1 MLSVRKIDAGKS
13 GAAAQYFCQYYAQDE
28 AKIHGEPAGKWL
40 SGYDGEVP
48 HEQLLNAFKGLDEN
62 GQELIKTMNG
72 KEHAPGWDLTFST
85 PKSVSAVWAAGSEEL
100 RESIAK
106 AHSESVQEAMH
117 YLRKNA
123 FSTRHGKGGG
133 DEAKRVPGTACTMYI
148 AEFEHST
155 TRANDPEL
163 HSHLVVMNLAK
174 VGKEHRCLDFNMRMK
189 MSAGALY
196 RCVLAEKMQAMGFGI
211 AEGKGGS
218 FELVDVDKDLQAHWS
233 KRSAQITDAVGEG
246 ASAEKKAV
254 AAVLTRKDKE
264 EPDRARNFEKW
275 TEEAKAYGFDQTKIS
290 EIRHGKHAA
299 REQVDDHDII
309 KKALKNGIACR
320 PEKITELCLCDAV
333 GATNAQAAFARAD
346 RVRAAMIEVKKRE
359 NGKEI
364 SCFTTLEMI
373 ARETQMHAVAEG
385 LNKSTA
391 HGIKQSLVDAAKSR
405 KTLSDD
411 QQKMLERCCQ
421 SSGIVL
427 AQGYAGSGKSYALD
441 AVRDAHEA
449 AGYKVV
455 GCAPSAKAASGLQ
468 GSAQIKSDTIAM
480 TLINLNRPKG
490 GLKLDDKTL
499 LVVDEAGMVGTR
511 DMSRLLEHAAIAGAK
526 VVLVGDQK
534 QLAPIEAGAPF
545 ADFQQKFGYAEL
557 IEVRR
562 QKAQDDIQIANALR
576 TGQTEKARELM
587 RKQDA
592 WHVSETQQDALKSI
606 AEAYASDRL
615 AGLEAACF
623 AGMRADV
630 AAINLAARDILQREN
645 FITGDEISVKLSD
658 DTTLGLRQND
668 RVIFTKNDKTARV
681 RNGEIGDIV
690 SVNTE
695 EKTATVRI
703 LGDDPR
709 EITLQGIT
717 GNPEIDDEAMKLD
730 MLYGHAMTVHKS
742 QGATI
747 KQLKNAGE
755 SIGKGGNGYALFAD
769 NAMTNSNLAYVAGSR
784 NEGQFHLFCSK
795 TDEEAV
801 LKKAAKAQTL
811 DSLLNYSVDSKTLEA
826 AKDFDLAQAA
836 KEEMSREAEKML
848 KADQKKAA
856 DKAPPLDTVAHVEG
870 AGVEPGAGMAATAAP
885 AAIVPSPEL
894 VERIDA
900 LEAELDHLLGED
912 HHELVQNWLGYRG
925 DLEKLVDKVGAQGV
939 ELPMMPTFEYNMPT
953 PEHSQAEQAALL
965 DAAVVAVKA
974 AQDQI
979 REQTRAMADACRALE
994 VHVSA
999 GNRVNPADYV
1009 PKKQTENAPS
1019 VAYNVHEITSKP
1031 MHGGPEM
1038 TPEPALEMSPELAE
1052 KIGMLEADLDHMC
1065 GEDLFELEQEHR
1077 GYSSMCS
1084 DLTAQAQD
1092 LEKRLGLPLSLA
1104 PELPQMPDLGRLA
1117 KPDPAHTPEERA
1129 LVLEAAIARTTAGIE
1144 ETRAQIRAL
1153 SDRSEALAAQ
1163 ITELEKRLFAER
1175 EAPEWAK
1182 KEDMSQEKSS
1192 HKEPWFIREMELEK
1206 PFGER
1211 LREVGKMSREEQAR
1225 ALDKLQADSAVH
1237 SLERQ
1242 AQARAA
1248 QQVAQLPEHS
1258 QSLGTGQRISRG
1270 RR

>member
-1 MLSVRKIDAGKS
+1 
-13 GAAAQYFCQYYAQDE
+13 
-28 AKIHGEPAGKWL
+28 
-40 SGYDGEVP
+40 
-48 HEQLLNAFKGLDEN
+48 
-62 GQELIKTMNG
+62 
-72 KEHAPGWDLTFST
+72 
-85 PKSVSAVWAAGSEEL
+85 
-100 RESIAK
+100 
-106 AHSESVQEAMH
+106 
-117 YLRKNA
+117 
-123 FSTRHGKGGG
+123 
-133 DEAKRVPGTACTMYI
+133 
-148 AEFEHST
+148 
-155 TRANDPEL
+155 
-163 HSHLVVMNLAK
+163 
-174 VGKEHRCLDFNMRMK
+174 
-189 MSAGALY
+189 
-196 RCVLAEKMQAMGFGI
+196 
-211 AEGKGGS
+211 
-218 FELVDVDKDLQAHWS
+218 
-233 KRSAQITDAVGEG
+233 
-246 ASAEKKAV
+246 
-254 AAVLTRKDKE
+254 
-264 EPDRARNFEKW
+264 
-275 TEEAKAYGFDQTKIS
+275 
-290 EIRHGKHAA
+290 
-299 REQVDDHDII
+299 
-309 KKALKNGIACR
+309 
-320 PEKITELCLCDAV
+320 
-333 GATNAQAAFARAD
+333 
-346 RVRAAMIEVKKRE
+346 MIEVKKRE

-364 SCFTTLEMI
+364 SCFTTMEMI

-385 LNKSTA
+385 LQKSTT
-391 HGIKQSLVDAAKSR
+391 HGIKQSLVDAAKGR
-405 KTLSDD
+405 KTLSAD
-411 QQKMLERCCQ
+411 QEKMLEHCCK
-421 SSGIVL
+421 SSGIAV

-468 GSAQIKSDTIAM
+468 GSAGIASDTIAM

-545 ADFQQKFGYAEL
+545 SDFQQKFGYAEL

-630 AAINLAARDILQREN
+630 AAINLQAREILQREN
-645 FITGDEISVKLSD
+645 FITGDEISVRLSD

-668 RVIFTKNDKTARV
+668 RIIFTKNDKTAGV

-690 SVNTE
+690 SVNAE

-717 GNPEIDDEAMKLD
+717 GNPEIDDESLALD

-747 KQLKNAGE
+747 KQIKTAGE
-755 SIGKGGNGYALFAD
+755 AIGKGGNGYALFAD

-811 DSLLNYSVDSKTLEA
+811 DSLLNYSVDAKTLEA

-836 KEEMSREAEKML
+836 KEEMSREIKKLL

-856 DKAPPLDTVAHVEG
+856 AEAPPLDTVAHVEVATVEPD
-870 AGVEPGAGMAATAAP
+870 AGVTAMAAPTATE
-885 AAIVPSPEL
+885 PSL
-894 VERIDA
+894 
-900 LEAELDHLLGED
+900 
-912 HHELVQNWLGYRG
+912 
-925 DLEKLVDKVGAQGV
+925 
-939 ELPMMPTFEYNMPT
+939 
-953 PEHSQAEQAALL
+953 
-965 DAAVVAVKA
+965 
-974 AQDQI
+974 
-979 REQTRAMADACRALE
+979 
-994 VHVSA
+994 
-999 GNRVNPADYV
+999 
-1009 PKKQTENAPS
+1009 
-1019 VAYNVHEITSKP
+1019 
-1031 MHGGPEM
+1031 
-1038 TPEPALEMSPELAE
+1038 ELAG

-1077 GYSSMCS
+1077 GFSSMCS
-1084 DLTAQAQD
+1084 DMSAQVQA
-1092 LEKRLGLPLSLA
+1092 LEARLGLPVSPA
-1104 PELPQMPDLGRLA
+1104 RELPAMPDLGRLA

-1129 LVLEAAIARTTAGIE
+1129 LMLESAIARTTTGIE
-1144 ETRAQIRAL
+1144 ETRAQIRGLA
-1153 SDRSEALAAQ
+1153 DRSEALAAQ
-1163 ITELEKRLFAER
+1163 ISDLEKRLFAER
-1175 EAPEWAK
+1175 KAPEWAK
-1182 KEDMSQEKSS
+1182 KEDMFQEKSS
-1192 HKEPWFIREMELEK
+1192 HKEPWFIREMEHEK
-1206 PFGER
+1206 TFGER
-1211 LREVGKMSREEQAR
+1211 LRDVGKMPYNEQAR
-1225 ALDKLQADSAVH
+1225 ALDKLQADTAVKG
-1237 SLERQ
+1237 LDRQ
-1242 AQARAA
+1242 TQERAA
-1248 QQVAQLPEHS
+1248 QKAAQIPDQS
-1258 QSLGTGQRISRG
+1258 QSIGHGQRISRG

>member
-28 AKIHGEPAGKWL
+28 TKIHGEPAGKWL
-40 SGYDGEVP
+40 SGYVGEVT
-48 HEQLLNAFKGLDEN
+48 HEQLLNAFKGCDEN
-62 GQELIKTMNG
+62 GKELIATMNG

-106 AHSESVQEAMH
+106 AHSESVKEAMQ
-117 YLRKNA
+117 YLRENA
-123 FSTRHGKGGG
+123 FSTRHGKGGS
-133 DEAKRVPGTACTMYI
+133 DEAKRVPGSACTMYI

-163 HSHLVVMNLAK
+163 HSHLVVMNMAK
-174 VGKEHRCLDFNMRMK
+174 VKNEHRCLDFNMRMK

-218 FELVDVDKDLQAHWS
+218 FELVDVDKDLQTHWS
-233 KRSAQITDAVGEG
+233 KRSKQITDAVGES
-246 ASAEKKAV
+246 ASAEKKAT
-254 AAVLTRKDKE
+254 AAVMTRKEKE

-275 TEEAKAYGFDQTKIS
+275 GEEAKAYGFDQTKIS

-299 REQVDDHDII
+299 REQIDDHDII

-320 PEKITELCLCDAV
+320 PERLTELCLNDAA
-333 GATNAQAAFARAD
+333 GATNAREAFARAE
-346 RVRAAMIEVKKRE
+346 RVRASMVEVKKVE
-359 NGKEI
+359 NGKEVK
-364 SCFTTLEMI
+364 CYTTLEMV

-385 LNKSTA
+385 LQKSTA
-391 HGIKQSLVDAAKSR
+391 HGIKQRLVDAAKGR
-405 KTLSDD
+405 KTLSLD
-411 QQKMLERCCQ
+411 QEKMLEHCCNA
-421 SSGIVL
+421 SGIAVC
-427 AQGYAGSGKSYALD
+427 QGYAGSGKSYALD

-468 GSAQIKSDTIAM
+468 GSAHIQSDTIAM

-511 DMSRLLEHAAIAGAK
+511 DMSRLLEHAAVAGAK

-562 QKAQDDIQIANALR
+562 QKAMVDVEIANALR

-592 WHVSETQQDALKSI
+592 WHVAETQQDALKGI
-606 AEAYASDRL
+606 AEAYSADRL

-630 AAINLAARDILQREN
+630 AAINLQVRDILQREN
-645 FITGDEISVKLSD
+645 FITGNEISVRLSD

-668 RVIFTKNDKTARV
+668 RIIFTKNDKQAGV

-690 SVNTE
+690 SVNAE
-695 EKTATVRI
+695 EKTATLRI

-717 GNPEIDDEAMKLD
+717 GNPEIDEQTLSLD

-747 KQLKNAGE
+747 KQIKTAGE
-755 SIGKGGNGYALFAD
+755 AVGKGGNGYALFAD
-769 NAMTNSNLAYVAGSR
+769 NSMTNSNLSYVAGSR

-801 LKKAAKAQTL
+801 MKKAAKAQVL
-811 DSLLNYSVDSKTLEA
+811 DSLLNYKVDEKTLEA
-826 AKDFDLAQAA
+826 AKDFDLAAAA
-836 KEEMSREAEKML
+836 KEEMNRELGKL
-848 KADQKKAA
+848 IKADQKKRAA
-856 DKAPPLDTVAHVEG
+856 EAPPVEKVAPDVG
-870 AGVEPGAGMAATAAP
+870 PRAEPGAGMTATAAP
-885 AAIVPSPEL
+885 AAMEPSPEL
-894 VERIDA
+894 AERIDA
-900 LEAELDHLLGED
+900 LEADLAHLLGEG
-912 HHELVQNWLGYRG
+912 HHELVQDWLGYRG
-925 DLEKLVDKVGAQGV
+925 DLEKLVEKVGAQGV
-939 ELPMMPTFEYNMPT
+939 ELPMMPTIDYNMPT
-953 PEHSQAEQAALL
+953 PEHSQAEQVALL

-974 AQDQI
+974 GQAEI
-979 REQTRAMADACRALE
+979 REQTRAMCDACRALE
-994 VHVSA
+994 VHTA
-999 GNRVNPADYV
+999 YGHRVAPAE
-1009 PKKQTENAPS
+1009 KNAESAPS
-1019 VAYNVHEITSKP
+1019 VANNILEN
-1031 MHGGPEM
+1031 GPETVQTAQEMVVEPDQEM
-1038 TPEPALEMSPELAE
+1038 TPELAAR
-1052 KIGMLEADLDHMC
+1052 IDAFEADLDHML
-1065 GEDLFELEQEHR
+1065 GEDLFEIQQEHR
-1077 GYSSMCS
+1077 GYSSICS
-1084 DLTAQAQD
+1084 NLAAQVQG
-1092 LEKRLGLPLSLA
+1092 LEKRLGLPLSPA
-1104 PELPQMPDLGRLA
+1104 PELSAMPDLGRLA

-1129 LVLEAAIARTTAGIE
+1129 LVLESAIARTTAGIE
-1144 ETRAQIRAL
+1144 ETRAQIRGLA
-1153 SDRSEALAAQ
+1153 DRSEALAAQ
-1163 ITELEKRLFAER
+1163 LSELEKRLFAQR
-1175 EAPEWAK
+1175 KMPEWPDEK
-1182 KEDMSQEKSS
+1182 DMFQGKNSQ
-1192 HKEPWFIREMELEK
+1192 KEPSFIREMELEK

-1211 LREVGKMSREEQAR
+1211 LREVEKLPHAEQAR
-1225 ALDKLQADSAVH
+1225 ALDTIQADTAVQGY
-1237 SLERQ
+1237 ERQ
-1242 AQARAA
+1242 AQERAA
-1248 QQVAQLPEHS
+1248 QQTAQIPEQS
-1258 QSLGTGQRISRG
+1258 QSTGTGQRISRG
-1270 RR
+1270 LR

>member
-28 AKIHGEPAGKWL
+28 AKIHGEPMGKWL
-40 SGYDGEVP
+40 SGYEGEVR

-62 GQELIKTMNG
+62 GQELIGTLNG
-72 KEHAPGWDLTFST
+72 KEHAPGWDFTFST

-106 AHSESVQEAMH
+106 AHSESVQEALH

-133 DEAKRVPGTACTMYI
+133 DEGKRVPGSACTMYI

-163 HSHLVVMNLAK
+163 HSHLVVMNMAK
-174 VGKEHRCLDFNMRMK
+174 VKNEHRCLDFNMRMK

-233 KRSAQITDAVGEG
+233 KRSKQITDAVGEG

-275 TEEAKAYGFDQTKIS
+275 TEEAKSYGFDQSKIS

-299 REQVDDHDII
+299 REQIDDHDIT

-320 PEKITELCLCDAV
+320 PERITELCLNDAA
-333 GATNAQAAFARAD
+333 GATNAQEAFARAD
-346 RVRAAMIEVKKRE
+346 RVRASMIEVKKRE

-364 SCFTTLEMI
+364 SCFTTIEMI

-385 LNKSTA
+385 LQKSTA
-391 HGIKQSLVDAAKSR
+391 HGIKQSFVDAAKSR
-405 KTLSDD
+405 KTLSAD
-411 QQKMLERCCQ
+411 QEKMLEHCCQ
-421 SSGIVL
+421 ASGIAVC
-427 AQGYAGSGKSYALD
+427 QGYAGSGKSYALD

-449 AGYKVV
+449 AGYKVI

-490 GLKLDDKTL
+490 GLRLDDKTL

-511 DMSRLLEHAAIAGAK
+511 DMSRLLEHAAVAGAK

-534 QLAPIEAGAPF
+534 QLAPIEAGSPF

-576 TGQTEKARELM
+576 DGRTEIARTLM
-587 RKQDA
+587 QKQDA
-592 WHVSETQQDALKSI
+592 WHVSETQQDALKGI
-606 AEAYASDRL
+606 AEAYAADRL

-645 FITGDEISVKLSD
+645 FITGPEISVRLSD

-668 RVIFTKNDKTARV
+668 RIIFTKNDKQAGV

-690 SVNTE
+690 NVDAE

-709 EITLQGIT
+709 EITLKGMT

-747 KQLKNAGE
+747 KQIKTAGE

-769 NAMTNSNLAYVAGSR
+769 NAMTYSNLAYVAGSR

-801 LKKAAKAQTL
+801 MKKAAKAQTL
-811 DSLLNYSVDSKTLEA
+811 DSLLNYSVDAKTLEA
-826 AKDFDLAQAA
+826 AKKFDLAQVA
-836 KEEMSREAEKML
+836 KEEMVREAEKLL

-856 DKAPPLDTVAHVEG
+856 DMAPPHVDKVAHVEG
-870 AGVEPGAGMAATAAP
+870 TTVEPAAGMTATAAP
-885 AAIVPSPEL
+885 TATETSQDL
-894 VERIDA
+894 TERIEA
-900 LEAELDHLLGED
+900 LEAELDH
-912 HHELVQNWLGYRG
+912 
-925 DLEKLVDKVGAQGV
+925 
-939 ELPMMPTFEYNMPT
+939 
-953 PEHSQAEQAALL
+953 
-965 DAAVVAVKA
+965 
-974 AQDQI
+974 I
-979 REQTRAMADACRALE
+979 R
-994 VHVSA
+994 
-999 GNRVNPADYV
+999 
-1009 PKKQTENAPS
+1009 
-1019 VAYNVHEITSKP
+1019 
-1031 MHGGPEM
+1031 
-1038 TPEPALEMSPELAE
+1038 
-1052 KIGMLEADLDHMC
+1052 

-1077 GYSSMCS
+1077 GYTAMCAN
-1084 DLTAQAQD
+1084 LATEVQD

-1104 PELPQMPDLGRLA
+1104 PDLPQMPDLGRLA
-1117 KPDPAHTPEERA
+1117 KPEPSHTPEARA
-1129 LVLEAAIARTTAGIE
+1129 LVLESAIARTNAGID
-1144 ETRAQIRAL
+1144 ETRAQIRGLA
-1153 SDRSEALAAQ
+1153 DRSEVLAAQ
-1163 ITELEKRLFAER
+1163 ISDLEKRLFAER
-1175 EAPEWAK
+1175 KAPSWAEEK
-1182 KEDMSQEKSS
+1182 DMFQGKSS
-1192 HKEPWFIREMELEK
+1192 QKEPLFIREMELEK

-1211 LREVGKMSREEQAR
+1211 LRETGKMPTEEQAR
-1225 ALDKLQADSAVH
+1225 ALDRLQTDTALQSM
-1237 SLERQ
+1237 ERQ
-1242 AQARAA
+1242 AQERATMQA
-1248 QQVAQLPEHS
+1248 AKIPEHS
-1258 QSLGTGQRISRG
+1258 QSTGHAQRISRG

>member
-40 SGYDGEVP
+40 CGYVGEVR
-48 HEQLLNAFKGLDEN
+48 HEQLLNAFKGMDEN
-62 GQELIKTMNG
+62 GQELIATMNG

-100 RESIAK
+100 REAIAK

-123 FSTRHGKGGG
+123 FTTRHGKGGG
-133 DEAKRVPGTACTMYI
+133 DEAKRVPGSACTMYI

-163 HSHLVVMNLAK
+163 HSHLVVMNMAK
-174 VGKEHRCLDFNMRMK
+174 VGKEHRCLDFNMRQK
-189 MSAGALY
+189 MTAGALY

-211 AEGKGGS
+211 SEGKGGS

-233 KRSAQITDAVGEG
+233 KRSAQIKDAVGEG

-275 TEEAKAYGFDQTKIS
+275 GEEARGFGFDQTKIS

-299 REQVDDHDII
+299 REQTDDHDII

-320 PEKITELCLCDAV
+320 PERITELCLNDAA
-333 GATNAQAAFARAD
+333 GATTASEAFARAD
-346 RVRAAMIEVKKRE
+346 RVRASMIEVKKRE
-359 NGKEI
+359 NGKEVT
-364 SCFTTLEMI
+364 CYTTLEMV
-373 ARETQMHAVAEG
+373 ARETQMHQVAEG
-385 LNKSTA
+385 LHKSTG
-391 HGIKQSLVDAAKSR
+391 HGIKRRLVDAAKGR
-405 KTLSDD
+405 KTLSAD
-411 QQKMLERCCQ
+411 QEKMLEHCCKA
-421 SSGIVL
+421 SGIAVC
-427 AQGYAGSGKSYALD
+427 QGYAGSGKSYALD

-490 GLKLDDKTL
+490 GLVLDEKTL

-511 DMSRLLEHAAIAGAK
+511 DMSRLLEHAAVAGAK

-534 QLAPIEAGAPF
+534 QLAPIEAGSPF

-562 QKAQDDIQIANALR
+562 QKAKDDVEIANALR
-576 TGQTEKARELM
+576 IGQTEKARELM

-592 WHVSETQQDALKSI
+592 WHVAETQADALKSI
-606 AEAYASDRL
+606 AEAYATDRL

-645 FITGDEISVKLSD
+645 FITGDEISVRLSD

-668 RVIFTKNDKTARV
+668 RVIFTKNDKTAGV

-709 EITLQGIT
+709 EITIQGLT
-717 GNPEIDDEAMKLD
+717 GNPEIDDESLALD

-747 KQLKNAGE
+747 KKIKTAGE

-795 TDEEAV
+795 VDEEAV
-801 LKKAAKAQTL
+801 LKKAAKAQVL
-811 DSLLNYSVDSKTLEA
+811 DSLLNYKIDEKTLEA
-826 AKDFDLAQAA
+826 AKDFDLVQAA
-836 KEEMSREAEKML
+836 KEEMSREIKKLL
-848 KADQKKAA
+848 KADQKKGA

-870 AGVEPGAGMAATAAP
+870 AAVEPSAGVAAMAAP
-885 AAIVPSPEL
+885 AATETSPEL
-894 VERIDA
+894 AERIDA
-900 LEAELDHLLGED
+900 LEADLDHMRGED
-912 HHELVQNWLGYRG
+912 LFELRQEWEGWRS
-925 DLEKLVDKVGAQGV
+925 DLEKLVEKVGAKGI
-939 ELPMMPTFEYNMPT
+939 ELPEMPDLAVQMPNET
-953 PEHSQAEQAALL
+953 NAPAERVQMLEE
-965 DAAVVAVKA
+965 AVNQTRA
-974 AQDQI
+974 AQDQM

-999 GNRVNPADYV
+999 GNRVIPADFV
-1009 PKKQTENAPS
+1009 PINQTENAPS
-1019 VAYNVHEITSKP
+1019 GANNVHEIPSEP
-1031 MHGGPEM
+1031 MHRGPEM
-1038 TPEPALEMSPELAE
+1038 IPEPALEMSPELAE
-1052 KIGMLEADLDHMC
+1052 KIGMLEADLDQMC

-1104 PELPQMPDLGRLA
+1104 PELPQMPDLGRLV

-1129 LVLEAAIARTTAGIE
+1129 FVLESAIERTATGIE
-1144 ETRAQIRAL
+1144 ETRAQIRGLA
-1153 SDRSEALAAQ
+1153 DRSASLAAQ
-1163 ITELEKRLFAER
+1163 LSELEKRLFAQR
-1175 EAPEWAK
+1175 KTPEWAK
-1182 KEDMSQEKSS
+1182 KEDMFQEKNST
-1192 HKEPWFIREMELEK
+1192 KEPDFMREMELEK
-1206 PFGER
+1206 TFGER
-1211 LREVGKMSREEQAR
+1211 LREVGKMPHGEQAR
-1225 ALDKLQADSAVH
+1225 ALDKIQSDTAVQ
-1237 SLERQ
+1237 SMERQ
-1242 AQARAA
+1242 AQERATIQSA
-1248 QQVAQLPEHS
+1248 QIPEHS
-1258 QSLGTGQRISRG
+1258 QSLGTGQKISRG

>member
-28 AKIHGEPAGKWL
+28 AKVHGEPAGKWL
-40 SGYDGEVP
+40 SGYAGEVS
-48 HEQLLNAFKGLDEN
+48 HEQLLNAFRGCDEN
-62 GQELIKTMNG
+62 GKELIATMNG

-106 AHSESVQEAMH
+106 AHAESVQEAMQ
-117 YLRKNA
+117 YLRENA

-133 DEAKRVPGTACTMYI
+133 DEAKRVPGSACTMYI

-163 HSHLVVMNLAK
+163 HSHLVVMNMAK
-174 VGKEHRCLDFNMRMK
+174 VKNEHRCLDFNMRQK
-189 MSAGALY
+189 MTAGALY

-233 KRSAQITDAVGEG
+233 KRSKQIADAVGEG

-275 TEEAKAYGFDQTKIS
+275 TKEAKSYGFDQTKIS

-299 REQVDDHDII
+299 REQIDDHDIV

-320 PEKITELCLCDAV
+320 PERITELCLNDAA

-346 RVRAAMIEVKKRE
+346 RVRTSMIEVKKRE
-359 NGKEI
+359 NGKEVT
-364 SCFTTLEMI
+364 CYTTMEMV

-385 LNKSTA
+385 LNKSTG
-391 HGIKQSLVDAAKSR
+391 HGIKQRLVEVAKGR
-405 KTLSDD
+405 KTLSAD
-411 QQKMLERCCQ
+411 QEKMLQHCCK
-421 SSGIVL
+421 SNGIAI

-441 AVRDAHEA
+441 AVRDAYEL
-449 AGYKVV
+449 AGYKII
-455 GCAPSAKAASGLQ
+455 GCAPSAKAVVGLQ
-468 GSAQIKSDTIAM
+468 GSAGIASDTIAM

-490 GLKLDDKTL
+490 GLKLDNKTL
-499 LVVDEAGMVGTR
+499 IVIDEAGMVGTR
-511 DMSRLLEHAAIAGAK
+511 DMSRLLEHAAVAGAK
-526 VVLVGDQK
+526 VVMVGDRS
-534 QLAPIEAGAPF
+534 QLAPVEAGCPF
-545 ADFQQKFGYAEL
+545 VDFQQKFGFVEL
-557 IEVRR
+557 TEVRR
-562 QKAQDDIQIANALR
+562 QKTKDDIEIANALR
-576 TGQTEKARELM
+576 FGQTEKARELM

-592 WHVSETQQDALKSI
+592 WHVSETQADALKGI
-606 AEAYASDRL
+606 AEAYAADRL

-630 AAINLAARDILQREN
+630 AAINLAARDILQKEN
-645 FITGDEISVKLSD
+645 FITGPEISVKLSD

-668 RVIFTKNDKTARV
+668 RIIFTKNDKTTGV

-690 SVNTE
+690 TVNAE

-717 GNPEIDDEAMKLD
+717 GNPEIDNESLAQD

-755 SIGKGGNGYALFAD
+755 SVGKGGNGYALFAD

-811 DSLLNYSVDSKTLEA
+811 DSLLNYSVDAKTLEA
-826 AKDFDLAQAA
+826 AKGFDLAAAA
-836 KEEMSREAEKML
+836 KEEMNRELGKL
-848 KADQKKAA
+848 IKADQKKRASE
-856 DKAPPLDTVAHVEG
+856 APPVEKVAPDVG
-870 AGVEPGAGMAATAAP
+870 PRAEPGAGMTATAAP
-885 AAIVPSPEL
+885 AA
-894 VERIDA
+894 
-900 LEAELDHLLGED
+900 
-912 HHELVQNWLGYRG
+912 
-925 DLEKLVDKVGAQGV
+925 
-939 ELPMMPTFEYNMPT
+939 M
-953 PEHSQAEQAALL
+953 
-965 DAAVVAVKA
+965 
-974 AQDQI
+974 
-979 REQTRAMADACRALE
+979 
-994 VHVSA
+994 
-999 GNRVNPADYV
+999 
-1009 PKKQTENAPS
+1009 
-1019 VAYNVHEITSKP
+1019 
-1031 MHGGPEM
+1031 
-1038 TPEPALEMSPELAE
+1038 EPDTDLAE
-1052 KIGMLEADLDHMC
+1052 KIGMLEADLEHMC

-1077 GYSSMCS
+1077 GYSSMFS
-1084 DLTAQAQD
+1084 NLAAQVQG
-1092 LEKRLGLPLSLA
+1092 LEARLGLPVSPP
-1104 PELPQMPDLGRLA
+1104 PELPVMPDLGWLA

-1129 LVLEAAIARTTAGIE
+1129 LMLESALARTTAGIE

-1163 ITELEKRLFAER
+1163 LSDLEKSLFAQQKT
-1175 EAPEWAK
+1175 PEWAK
-1182 KEDMSQEKSS
+1182 KEGMFQGKNSQR
-1192 HKEPWFIREMELEK
+1192 EPDFVREMAREK

-1211 LREVGKMSREEQAR
+1211 LREVEKMPHDEQAR
-1225 ALDKLQADSAVH
+1225 ALDRLQADTSVQAM
-1237 SLERQ
+1237 ERQ
-1242 AQARAA
+1242 TQERAA
-1248 QQVAQLPEHS
+1248 QQTAQIPENS
-1258 QSLGTGQRISRG
+1258 QSVGTGQRISRG

>member
-28 AKIHGEPAGKWL
+28 AKVHGEPVGKWL
-40 SGYDGEVP
+40 CGYAGEVR
-48 HEQLLNAFKGLDEN
+48 HEQLLNSFRGCDES
-62 GQELIKTMNG
+62 GRELIATMNG
-72 KEHAPGWDLTFST
+72 KDHAPGWDLTFST

-133 DEAKRVPGTACTMYI
+133 DEGKRVPGSACTMYI

-163 HSHLVVMNLAK
+163 HSHLVVMNMAK
-174 VGKEHRCLDFNMRMK
+174 VKNEHRCLDFNMRQK
-189 MSAGALY
+189 MTAGALY

-218 FELVDVDKDLQAHWS
+218 FELVDVDKDLQVHWS
-233 KRSAQITDAVGEG
+233 KRSKQITDAVGER
-246 ASAEKKAV
+246 ASAAKKAT
-254 AAVLTRKDKE
+254 AAVMTRKDKE

-275 TEEAKAYGFDQTKIS
+275 TEEAKGFGFDQSKIS

-299 REQVDDHDII
+299 REQIDNHDLI

-320 PEKITELCLCDAV
+320 PERITELCLNDAA
-333 GATNAQAAFARAD
+333 GATNAQEAFARAD
-346 RVRAAMIEVKKRE
+346 RVRAGMIEVKKRE
-359 NGKEI
+359 NGKEVT
-364 SCFTTLEMI
+364 CYTTMEMI
-373 ARETQMHAVAEG
+373 ARETQMHQVAEG
-385 LNKSTA
+385 LHKSTA
-391 HGIKQSLVDAAKSR
+391 HGIKQSLVDAAKGR
-405 KTLSDD
+405 KTLSAD
-411 QQKMLERCCQ
+411 QEKMLEHCCKA
-421 SSGIVL
+421 SGIAVC
-427 AQGYAGSGKSYALD
+427 QGYAGSGKSYALD

-455 GCAPSAKAASGLQ
+455 GCAPSAKPASGLQ
-468 GSAQIKSDTIAM
+468 GSAQIQSDTIAM

-562 QKAQDDIQIANALR
+562 QKAQDDIHIANALR
-576 TGQTEKARELM
+576 EGKTEIARTLM
-587 RKQDA
+587 QKQDA
-592 WHVSETQQDALKSI
+592 WHVSETQQEALKSI
-606 AEAYASDRL
+606 AEAYATDRL

-645 FITGDEISVKLSD
+645 FISGDEISVRLSD

-668 RVIFTKNDKTARV
+668 RIIFTKNDKTAGV

-690 SVNTE
+690 SVNAE

-709 EITLQGIT
+709 EITLHGIT
-717 GNPEIDDEAMKLD
+717 GNPEIDDESMKLD
-730 MLYGHAMTVHKS
+730 ILYGHAMTVHKS

-747 KQLKNAGE
+747 KQIKTAGE

-811 DSLLNYSVDSKTLEA
+811 DSLLNYSVDAKTLEA
-826 AKDFDLAQAA
+826 AKDFDLARAA
-836 KEEMSREAEKML
+836 KEEMVREAEKLL

-856 DKAPPLDTVAHVEG
+856 DMAPPHVDKVAHVER
-870 AGVEPGAGMAATAAP
+870 ATVDPGAGMTATAAP
-885 AAIVPSPEL
+885 AATVPSTEL
-894 VERIDA
+894 ADRIDA
-900 LEAELDHLLGED
+900 
-912 HHELVQNWLGYRG
+912 
-925 DLEKLVDKVGAQGV
+925 
-939 ELPMMPTFEYNMPT
+939 
-953 PEHSQAEQAALL
+953 
-965 DAAVVAVKA
+965 
-974 AQDQI
+974 
-979 REQTRAMADACRALE
+979 
-994 VHVSA
+994 
-999 GNRVNPADYV
+999 
-1009 PKKQTENAPS
+1009 
-1019 VAYNVHEITSKP
+1019 
-1031 MHGGPEM
+1031 
-1038 TPEPALEMSPELAE
+1038 
-1052 KIGMLEADLDHMC
+1052 LEADLDHMC

-1104 PELPQMPDLGRLA
+1104 PDLPQMPDLGRLA
-1117 KPDPAHTPEERA
+1117 KPGPSHTPEERA
-1129 LVLEAAIARTTAGIE
+1129 LVLEAAIARTTTGIE
-1144 ETRAQIRAL
+1144 ETRAQIRGLA
-1153 SDRSEALAAQ
+1153 DRSEALAAQ
-1163 ITELEKRLFAER
+1163 ISDLEKRLFAER
-1175 EAPEWAK
+1175 KAPEWAK
-1182 KEDMSQEKSS
+1182 KEDMFQEKNSQR
-1192 HKEPWFIREMELEK
+1192 EPGFVREMELEK

-1211 LREVGKMSREEQAR
+1211 LREAGKMSGEEQAR
-1225 ALDKLQADSAVH
+1225 ALDKIQSDTAVQ
-1237 SLERQ
+1237 SMERQ
-1242 AQARAA
+1242 AQERAA
-1248 QQVAQLPEHS
+1248 QKAAQVPDQS
-1258 QSLGTGQRISRG
+1258 QSIGHGQRISRG

>member
-28 AKIHGEPAGKWL
+28 AKVHGEPAGKWL
-40 SGYDGEVP
+40 CGYAGEVR

-62 GQELIKTMNG
+62 GRELIKTMNG

-100 RESIAK
+100 RDAIAK
-106 AHSESVQEAMH
+106 AHSESVQEAMQ
-117 YLRKNA
+117 YLRESA
-123 FSTRHGKGGG
+123 FSTRHGKGGN
-133 DEAKRVPGTACTMYI
+133 DESKRVPGSACQMYI

-163 HSHLVVMNLAK
+163 HSHLVVMNMAK
-174 VGKEHRCLDFNMRMK
+174 VGKQYRCLDFNMRQK
-189 MSAGALY
+189 MTAGALY

-233 KRSAQITDAVGEG
+233 KRSAQIKDAVGEG

-275 TEEAKAYGFDQTKIS
+275 GEEARGFGFDQTKIS

-299 REQVDDHDII
+299 REQIDDHDII

-320 PEKITELCLCDAV
+320 PERITELCLNDAA
-333 GATNAQAAFARAD
+333 GATTASEAFARAD
-346 RVRAAMIEVKKRE
+346 RVRASMIEVKKRE

-364 SCFTTLEMI
+364 SCFTTMEMI

-385 LNKSTA
+385 LQKSTA

-405 KTLSDD
+405 KTLSAD
-411 QQKMLERCCQ
+411 QEKMLEHCCQ
-421 SSGIVL
+421 ASGIAVC
-427 AQGYAGSGKSYALD
+427 QGYAGSGKSYALD

-449 AGYKVV
+449 AGYKVI

-511 DMSRLLEHAAIAGAK
+511 DMSRLLEHAAVAGAK

-534 QLAPIEAGAPF
+534 QLAPIEAGSPF

-562 QKAQDDIQIANALR
+562 QKAKDDVEIANALR
-576 TGQTEKARELM
+576 IGQTEKARELM

-592 WHVSETQQDALKSI
+592 WHVAETQADALKSI
-606 AEAYASDRL
+606 AEAYATDRL

-645 FITGDEISVKLSD
+645 FITGDEISVRLSD

-668 RVIFTKNDKTARV
+668 RVIFTKNDKTAGV

-709 EITLQGIT
+709 EITIQGLT
-717 GNPEIDDEAMKLD
+717 GNPEIDDESLALD

-747 KQLKNAGE
+747 KKIKTAGE

-795 TDEEAV
+795 VDEEAV
-801 LKKAAKAQTL
+801 MKKAAKAQTL
-811 DSLLNYSVDSKTLEA
+811 DSLLNYSVDAKTLEA

-836 KEEMSREAEKML
+836 KEEMSREIKKLL

-856 DKAPPLDTVAHVEG
+856 AEAPPHVDKVAHVEG
-870 AGVEPGAGMAATAAP
+870 AGVEPGAGMTATAAP
-885 AAIVPSPEL
+885 AAMVPSLEL
-894 VERIDA
+894 AERIDA
-900 LEAELDHLLGED
+900 LEAELDH
-912 HHELVQNWLGYRG
+912 
-925 DLEKLVDKVGAQGV
+925 
-939 ELPMMPTFEYNMPT
+939 
-953 PEHSQAEQAALL
+953 
-965 DAAVVAVKA
+965 
-974 AQDQI
+974 I
-979 REQTRAMADACRALE
+979 R
-994 VHVSA
+994 
-999 GNRVNPADYV
+999 
-1009 PKKQTENAPS
+1009 
-1019 VAYNVHEITSKP
+1019 
-1031 MHGGPEM
+1031 
-1038 TPEPALEMSPELAE
+1038 
-1052 KIGMLEADLDHMC
+1052 

-1077 GYSSMCS
+1077 GCSSMCS
-1084 DLTAQAQD
+1084 DLAAQAQD
-1092 LEKRLGLPLSLA
+1092 LEKRLGLPLSPP
-1104 PELPQMPDLGRLA
+1104 PELPVMPDLGRLA

-1129 LVLEAAIARTTAGIE
+1129 LMLESAIERTAAGIE
-1144 ETRAQIRAL
+1144 ETRAQIRGLAA
-1153 SDRSEALAAQ
+1153 RSEALAAQ
-1163 ITELEKRLFAER
+1163 ISDLEKRLFAER
-1175 EAPEWAK
+1175 KAPEWAK
-1182 KEDMSQEKSS
+1182 KEDMFQEKSS
-1192 HKEPWFIREMELEK
+1192 HKVPWFIREMELEK

-1211 LREVGKMSREEQAR
+1211 LRDVGKMPYNEQAR
-1225 ALDKLQADSAVH
+1225 ALDKLQADTAVKG
-1237 SLERQ
+1237 LDRQ
-1242 AQARAA
+1242 TQERAA
-1248 QQVAQLPEHS
+1248 QKAAQIPDQS
-1258 QSLGTGQRISRG
+1258 QSIGHGQRISRG